1 MMNGVGRRKTAIARV
16 LFIPGETDIFINNKN
31 INNYFQN
38 DKYLIE
44 LIKKSFNLFNFSE
57 TFTTFIKV
65 KGGGFNSQAQAIR
78 LAIMRILVSYQ
89 PSARILIKK
98 KGFLTRDSR
107 IKERKKYGL
116 KKARKASQY
125 SKR

>member
-1 MMNGVGRRKTAIARV
+1 MNGIGRRKTSIACI
-16 LFIPGETDIFINNKN
+16 LLIPGETDIFINNKK
-31 INNYFQN
+31 IDDYFQN
-38 DKYLIE
+38 NEYLIE

-65 KGGGFNSQAQAIR
+65 KGGGFHSQAKAIR
-78 LAIMRILVSYQ
+78 LALMRILVSYQ

-98 KGFLTRDSR
+98 RGLLTRDSR